1 MNQCKNCIYITP
13 DAVCV
18 LSRHGVNPEGQ
29 VCQCFTDERNISH
42 CDICGNTV
50 INPIIYQDDSIQK
63 YICSSCASASG
74 TCKFCKQRFQC
85 EFETNSSPLPKKV
98 IKQIQRGP
106 AIMQTEIMNPDRI
119 KETCMKGCSCW
130 DEKEQYCLRENG
142 TCGRYKLCFGQ

>member
-1 MNQCKNCIYITP
+1 MSKCKNCIYITS

-18 LSRHGVNPEGQ
+18 LSRRAVNPEGQ
-29 VCQCFTDERNISH
+29 GCQCFTDEKSINH
-42 CDICGNTV
+42 CDICGNPIT
-50 INPIIYQDDSIQK
+50 NPIIYQADSIQK
-63 YICSSCASASG
+63 CICSSCSSTSG

-106 AIMQTEIMNPDRI
+106 AIMQTEVMNPDRI

-142 TCGRYKLCFGQ
+142 TCRRYELCFG